1 MNINWRLIMKKYLII
16 AMAMVII
23 SALAIGCTTSES
35 DETPNDIQGTLTDT
49 PMSEAPKAE
58 MSQEPEM
65 TEQPMAEESEEPM
78 ENEEMT
84 VGKKTEAGY
93 IDVTPEEAKKLIET
107 VTGLVIIDVSPLYDS
122 GHIPGAINFY
132 VGDGSLDAAIPGL
145 DMNVPYLV
153 YCHSDSASISGAR
166 KLIEAGFETVYRLE
180 GNFGA
185 WLNAGYPVE

>member
-1 MNINWRLIMKKYLII
+1 MKKYLMII
-16 AMAMVII
+16 MAMVII
-23 SALAIGCTTSES
+23 SALAIGCTSNTADKTE
-35 DETPNDIQGTLTDT
+35 NDIQGTLNVT
-49 PMSEAPKAE
+49 PMSDAPKDV
-58 MSQEPEM
+58 MSPEPSMEAEPEM
-65 TEQPMAEESEEPM
+65 TDQPMAEESEEPM
-78 ENEEMT
+78 ENEEMM

-107 VTGLVIIDVSPLYDS
+107 LTGLVIIDVSPLYDS

-132 VGDGSLDAAIPGL
+132 VGDGSLDAAISSL

-153 YCHSDSASISGAR
+153 YCHSDSASISGAK

-185 WLNAGYPVE
+185 WVNAGFPVE